1 MLAQDRPKSHG
12 MTTVFKDY
20 VLAHETPGFVLK
32 KNLKEFSEIWN
43 KIIAKSSTVWPVIL
57 INA

>member
-20 VLAHETPGFVLK
+20 EINYNNLIFGNEPVETYLGS
-32 KNLKEFSEIWN
+32 NQ
-43 KIIAKSSTVWPVIL
+43 
-57 INA
+57 